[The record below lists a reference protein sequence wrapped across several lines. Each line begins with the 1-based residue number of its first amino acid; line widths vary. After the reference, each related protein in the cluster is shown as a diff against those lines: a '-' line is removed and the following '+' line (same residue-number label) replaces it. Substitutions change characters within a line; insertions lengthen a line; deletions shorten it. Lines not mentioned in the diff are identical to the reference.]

1 MFGIFGNKD
10 ELRATVK
17 VLEGRV
23 LSLRMQKADLQA
35 ELRRANRDNAMLKD
49 RINAAEQRERERMN
63 DR

>member
-17 VLEGRV
+17 FLEGRV

-35 ELRRANRDNAMLKD
+35 ELRRANRDNARLKD